1 MKTLVRGS
9 GLITATED
17 YVAELVIQ
25 DERSWPKKAW
35 TSTRAPNRLWT
46 HGGTACCRGA
56 SIRIRNISFNY

>member
-25 DERSWPKKAW
+25 DERSGP
-35 TSTRAPNRLWT
+35 
-46 HGGTACCRGA
+46 
-56 SIRIRNISFNY
+56 